1 MKAKKKAEP
10 GDIKIGRLSRGKK
23 KSVTRITGLLTYQLD
38 LKKTAKIFGNKF
50 ACGSSS
56 NEKADEIVIQGPV
69 YSKNQIKVAAKT
81 FSLKPKPF
89 AFE

>member
-69 YSKNQIKVAAKT
+69 YSKKSDQNCR
-81 FSLKPKPF
+81 
-89 AFE
+89 